1 MHYRCSVF
9 LFTKVNIPD
18 IPDISDNKLN
28 SIMDDTSITV
38 AMPDYDS
45 LLR

>member
-1 MHYRCSVF
+1 MHSRHSVF
-9 LFTKVNIPD
+9 LVTKVNIPD
-18 IPDISDNKLN
+18 NSGNQLN
-28 SIMDDTSITV
+28 SIVGDTPITV

>member
-1 MHYRCSVF
+1 MHSRYSVF
-9 LFTKVNIPD
+9 LFSKVNIPD
-18 IPDISDNKLN
+18 ISSNKLN